1 MLHVAI
7 VEDEESERAHLKN
20 CLHYLGE
27 KEQIAFQVSE
37 FPSGMAFLGD
47 YKPIY
52 DIVLMDIEMPGM
64 NGLETARAL
73 RQMDMSVILV
83 FVTNMAQFAVNGYEV
98 DAMNYILKP
107 VNEYDFAMKMTRA
120 VSRTTKRQDESIRIK
135 GAGEFYVLR
144 VASIKYLEVLEHY
157 VTYHTTEGDFNE
169 YITLKDAEKK
179 LSKPF
184 FVRCGRPYLVNLRY
198 VSGVKDNQV
207 LIGNERLPISRSC
220 RKDFLNAFA
229 VYIGGIH

>member
-20 CLHYLGE
+20 CLRYLGE

-83 FVTNMAQFAVNGYEV
+83 FVTNMAQYAVNGYE
-98 DAMNYILKP
+98 
-107 VNEYDFAMKMTRA
+107 FAMKMTRA

-135 GAGEFYVLR
+135 GAGGFYVLR

-157 VTYHTTEGDFNE
+157 VTYHTTEGDFTE

-184 FVRCGRPYLVNLRY
+184 
-198 VSGVKDNQV
+198 S
-207 LIGNERLPISRSC
+207 
-220 RKDFLNAFA
+220 
-229 VYIGGIH
+229 